1 MSATNTKQRRLY
13 RDDKNG
19 KVGGVCAGLAKYF
32 GWEVWVIRII
42 AVTALI
48 LASKVTFVAYVVAWI
63 VLDKE
68 PKRSVA
74 EESELGTTLREETR
88 VERSSDG
95 RTIEVKTKVW
105 EAGKLPHYA
114 LADVEREFAAMEQS
128 VRAMETYVTSSEFRV
143 RHEINRL

>member
-13 RDDKNG
+13 RDDKNS

>member
-1 MSATNTKQRRLY
+1 MSATNTKKRLY
-13 RDDKNG
+13 RDGKNG

-48 LASKVTFVAYVVAWI
+48 LANKVTFVAYVVAWI

-68 PKRSVA
+68 PKRSA
-74 EESELGTTLREETR
+74 ADESELGTTMREETR
-88 VERSSDG
+88 VERTSDG